1 VKGAL
6 GQVLEALDAHSDP
19 DRSWLVGSPWFE
31 PPDRLQLAMQSAAS
45 ASSFDYPPPQGIAGL
60 RAAVAELHR
69 RDDLELEPENV
80 LITHGAKSGL
90 LAVFGTLL
98 TPGDEIL
105 HPAPCYPAYPAA
117 ITALGGIPVA
127 VPHQDG
133 RLLFEPAALEAHATP
148 RTRAVV
154 LSSPA
159 NPTGATLTGEQ
170 ARELVEL
177 CRKLGLRLICDEAYE
192 AFRFA
197 SGTDRL
203 PAHWDPDLETVV
215 QVRSFSKTY
224 ALCGWRIGYVAADP
238 ALIRRLTSWQS
249 ALLNPPNSIAQQ
261 ALISAPSV
269 PPSFIQEAGRRV
281 RNRLDELV
289 AVLVD
294 AGLEVERPQ
303 GGFYVWADVR
313 SQLAATGHTD
323 TSAWCADLARHHGI
337 GLWPGEDY
345 LAPGWVRAS
354 AVACAEVDWESALVR
369 LGTELRSFIDRRT
382 TQ

>member
-1 VKGAL
+1 MKRAL
-6 GQVLEALDAHSDP
+6 DRVLEALNAHPDP

-31 PPDRLQLAMQSAAS
+31 SPVELRRAMRDSTSAA
-45 ASSFDYPPPQGIAGL
+45 SFDYPPPQGLAEL

-69 RDDLELEPENV
+69 RDDLALEPESV

-90 LAVFGTLL
+90 LAVFGCLL
-98 TPGDEIL
+98 QPGDEIL
-105 HPAPCYPAYPAA
+105 HPTPCYPAYPAA
-117 ITALGGIPVA
+117 ITALGGTPVE
-127 VPHQDG
+127 VPHEDG
-133 RLLFEPAALEAHATP
+133 HSLFEPAALKAHITQ

-154 LSSPA
+154 FSSPA

-177 CRKLGLRLICDEAYE
+177 CRKQGLRLVCDEAYE

-197 SGTDRL
+197 PDTDRL

-261 ALISAPSV
+261 ALISAPMV
-269 PPSFIQEAGRRV
+269 PPSFIQEAGLRV

-289 AVLVD
+289 TVLAD
-294 AGLEVERPQ
+294 AGLGVHPPQ

-313 SQLAATGHTD
+313 SQLAATGHPD
-323 TSAWCADLARHHGI
+323 TSAWCADFARQHGI

-354 AVACAEVDWESALVR
+354 AVACADSDWESALDR
-369 LGTELRSFIDRRT
+369 LGTALRSFIDGRNIK
-382 TQ
+382 

>member
-1 VKGAL
+1 MKRTL
-6 GQVLEALDAHSDP
+6 DRVLEALNAHPDP

-31 PPDRLQLAMQSAAS
+31 PPDELRKAMRDAAS
-45 ASSFDYPPPQGIAGL
+45 AASFDYPPPQGLAEL

-69 RDDLELEPENV
+69 RDGLALEPENV

-90 LAVFGTLL
+90 LAVFGCLL
-98 TPGDEIL
+98 QPGDEIL
-105 HPAPCYPAYPAA
+105 HPVPCYPAYPAA
-117 ITALGGIPVA
+117 VTALGATPVA
-127 VPHQDG
+127 VPSEDG
-133 RLLFEPAALEAHATP
+133 RSLFEPAALEARITP

-170 ARELVEL
+170 ARELVDL
-177 CRKLGLRLICDEAYE
+177 CREHDLRLVCDEAYE

-197 SGTDRL
+197 PTTDRL
-203 PAHWDPDLETVV
+203 PAHRDPDFETVV

-261 ALISAPSV
+261 ALISVPEV
-269 PPSFIQEAGRRV
+269 PPSCIQEFGRRV
-281 RNRLDELV
+281 RNRLEELV
-289 AVLVD
+289 TVLAD
-294 AGLEVERPQ
+294 TGLGVHPPQ

-313 SQLAATGHTD
+313 SPLAATGHPD
-323 TSAWCADLARHHGI
+323 TAEWCADLARRHGI

-354 AVACAEVDWESALVR
+354 AVACADSDWESALDR
-369 LGTELRSFIDRRT
+369 LGTALRSFIGGRKIK
-382 TQ
+382 

>member
-1 VKGAL
+1 VKRTL
-6 GQVLEALDAHSDP
+6 DHVLEALNDHPDP

-31 PPDRLQLAMQSAAS
+31 PPDELRRAMQSAAS
-45 ASSFDYPPPQGIAGL
+45 ATSFDYPPPQGLAEL

-69 RDDLELEPENV
+69 RDGLALEPENV
-80 LITHGAKSGL
+80 LITHGSKSGL
-90 LAVFGTLL
+90 LAVFGCLL
-98 TPGDEIL
+98 QPGDEIL

-117 ITALGGIPVA
+117 ATALGETPVA
-127 VPHQDG
+127 VPHEDG
-133 RLLFEPAALEAHATP
+133 RSLFEPAALEASITP
-148 RTRAVV
+148 RTRALV

-159 NPTGATLTGEQ
+159 NPTGATLTSGQ

-177 CRKLGLRLICDEAYE
+177 CREHGLRLVCDEAYE

-197 SGTDRL
+197 PDTDHL

-224 ALCGWRIGYVAADP
+224 ALCGWRIGYVAAD
-238 ALIRRLTSWQS
+238 ATLIRRLTAWQS

-261 ALISAPSV
+261 ALISAPAVS
-269 PPSFIQEAGRRV
+269 PSFFQEAGRRV

-289 AVLVD
+289 AVLAG
-294 AGLEVERPQ
+294 AGLGTELPQ

-313 SQLAATGHTD
+313 SRLTASGHSNTAD
-323 TSAWCADLARHHGI
+323 WCADLARRHGV
-337 GLWPGEDY
+337 GLWPGEDF

-354 AVACAEVDWESALVR
+354 AVACADPDWESALGR
-369 LGTELRSFIDRRT
+369 LGGALRLFIDERKT
-382 TQ
+382 

>member
-1 VKGAL
+1 MKRTL
-6 GQVLEALDAHSDP
+6 DRVLEALNAHPDP

-31 PPDRLQLAMQSAAS
+31 PPDELRRALQSAAS
-45 ASSFDYPPPQGIAGL
+45 ASSFDYPPPQGLAEL

-69 RDDLELEPENV
+69 RDGLALEPENV

-90 LAVFGTLL
+90 LAVFGCLL
-98 TPGDEIL
+98 QPGDEIL
-105 HPAPCYPAYPAA
+105 HPVPCYPAYPAA
-117 ITALGGIPVA
+117 VTALGATPVA
-127 VPHQDG
+127 VPSEDG
-133 RLLFEPAALEAHATP
+133 RSLFEPAALEARITP

-170 ARELVEL
+170 ARELVDL
-177 CRKLGLRLICDEAYE
+177 CREHGLRLVCDEAYE

-197 SGTDRL
+197 PGTDRL
-203 PAHWDPDLETVV
+203 PAHWDPDFETVV

-224 ALCGWRIGYVAADP
+224 ALCGWRIGYVAADS

-261 ALISAPSV
+261 ALISVPAV
-269 PPSFIQEAGRRV
+269 PPNCIQEFGRRV

-289 AVLVD
+289 TVLADTGLGVD
-294 AGLEVERPQ
+294 PPQ

-313 SQLAATGHTD
+313 SPLAATGHPD
-323 TSAWCADLARHHGI
+323 TAEWCADFARQHGI

-354 AVACAEVDWESALVR
+354 AVACADSDWESALDR
-369 LGTELRSFIDRRT
+369 LGTALRSFIDGRNSK
-382 TQ
+382 

>member
-1 VKGAL
+1 L
-6 GQVLEALDAHSDP
+6 DHVLEALNDHPDP

-31 PPDRLQLAMQSAAS
+31 PPDELRRAMQSAAS
-45 ASSFDYPPPQGIAGL
+45 ATSFDYPPPQGLAEL

-69 RDDLELEPENV
+69 RDGLALEPENV
-80 LITHGAKSGL
+80 LITHGSKSGL
-90 LAVFGTLL
+90 LAVFGCLL
-98 TPGDEIL
+98 QPGDEIL

-117 ITALGGIPVA
+117 ATALGETPVA
-127 VPHQDG
+127 VPHEDG
-133 RLLFEPAALEAHATP
+133 RSLFEPAALEASITP
-148 RTRAVV
+148 RTRALV

-159 NPTGATLTGEQ
+159 NPTGATLTSGQ

-177 CRKLGLRLICDEAYE
+177 CREHGLRLVCDEAYE

-197 SGTDRL
+197 PDTDHL

-224 ALCGWRIGYVAADP
+224 ALCGWRIGYVAAD
-238 ALIRRLTSWQS
+238 ATLIRRLTAWQS

-261 ALISAPSV
+261 ALISAPAVS
-269 PPSFIQEAGRRV
+269 PSFFQEAGRRV

-289 AVLVD
+289 AVLAG
-294 AGLEVERPQ
+294 AGLGTELPQ

-313 SQLAATGHTD
+313 SRLTASGHSNTAD
-323 TSAWCADLARHHGI
+323 WCADLARRHGV
-337 GLWPGEDY
+337 GLWPGEDF

-354 AVACAEVDWESALVR
+354 AVACADPDWESALGR
-369 LGTELRSFIDRRT
+369 LGGALRLFIDERKT
-382 TQ
+382 

>member
-1 VKGAL
+1 MKRTL
-6 GQVLEALDAHSDP
+6 DRVLEALDAHPDP

-31 PPDRLQLAMQSAAS
+31 PPDELRRTLQSAAS
-45 ASSFDYPPPQGIAGL
+45 ASSFDYPPPQGLTKL
-60 RAAVAELHR
+60 RAAMAELHR
-69 RDDLELEPENV
+69 RDDLALEPENV

-90 LAVFGTLL
+90 LGVFGCLL
-98 TPGDEIL
+98 QPGDEIL
-105 HPAPCYPAYPAA
+105 HPAPCYPAYPIAV
-117 ITALGGIPVA
+117 TALGGTPVA
-127 VPHQDG
+127 VPHDDG
-133 RLLFEPAALEAHATP
+133 RSIGEPAALEARITP
-148 RTRAVV
+148 RTRALV

-159 NPTGATLTGEQ
+159 NPTGATLTSEQ
-170 ARELVEL
+170 ARELVDL
-177 CRKLGLRLICDEAYE
+177 CRKHDLRLVCDEAYE

-197 SGTDRL
+197 PNTDRL

-261 ALISAPSV
+261 ALVSAPMV
-269 PPSFIQEAGRRV
+269 PTSFIQEAGRRV

-289 AVLVD
+289 TVLAD
-294 AGLEVERPQ
+294 AGLGVHSPQ

-313 SQLAATGHTD
+313 SRLATTGHSD
-323 TSAWCADLARHHGI
+323 TAAWCADLARRHGI

-354 AVACAEVDWESALVR
+354 AVACADSNWESALNR
-369 LGTELRSFIDRRT
+369 LGTALRSFIDGRNIK
-382 TQ
+382 

>member
-1 VKGAL
+1 MKRTL
-6 GQVLEALDAHSDP
+6 DHVLEALNDHPDP

-31 PPDRLQLAMQSAAS
+31 PPDELRRAMQSAAS
-45 ASSFDYPPPQGIAGL
+45 ATSFDYPPPQGLAEL

-69 RDDLELEPENV
+69 RDGLALEPENV
-80 LITHGAKSGL
+80 LITHGSKSGL
-90 LAVFGTLL
+90 LAVFGCLL
-98 TPGDEIL
+98 QPGDEIL

-117 ITALGGIPVA
+117 ATALGETPVA
-127 VPHQDG
+127 VPHEDG
-133 RLLFEPAALEAHATP
+133 RSLFEPAALEASITP
-148 RTRAVV
+148 RTRALV

-159 NPTGATLTGEQ
+159 NPTGATLTSGQ

-177 CRKLGLRLICDEAYE
+177 CREHGLRLVCDEAYE

-197 SGTDRL
+197 PDTDHL

-224 ALCGWRIGYVAADP
+224 ALCGWRIGYVAAD
-238 ALIRRLTSWQS
+238 ATLIRRLTAWQS

-261 ALISAPSV
+261 ALISAPAVS
-269 PPSFIQEAGRRV
+269 PSFFQEAGRRV

-289 AVLVD
+289 AVLAG
-294 AGLEVERPQ
+294 AGLGTELPQ

-313 SQLAATGHTD
+313 SRLAATGHSNTAD
-323 TSAWCADLARHHGI
+323 WCADLARRHGV
-337 GLWPGEDY
+337 GLWPGEDF

-354 AVACAEVDWESALVR
+354 AVACADPDWESALGR
-369 LGTELRSFIDRRT
+369 LGGALRLFIDERKT
-382 TQ
+382 

>member
-1 VKGAL
+1 VKRAL
-6 GQVLEALDAHSDP
+6 DRVLEALDAHQDP
-19 DRSWLVGSPWFE
+19 DRSWLVGSPSFE
-31 PPDRLQLAMQSAAS
+31 PPDELRRALQSAAS
-45 ASSFDYPPPQGIAGL
+45 ASSFDYPPPQGLAKL

-69 RDDLELEPENV
+69 RDDLALEPENV

-90 LAVFGTLL
+90 LAVFGCLL
-98 TPGDEIL
+98 QPGDEIL
-105 HPAPCYPAYPAA
+105 HPAPCYPAYPTA
-117 ITALGGIPVA
+117 ITALGGTPVA
-127 VPHQDG
+127 VPHEDG
-133 RLLFEPAALEAHATP
+133 HSLFEPAALESRITP
-148 RTRAVV
+148 RTRALV

-159 NPTGATLTGEQ
+159 NPTGATLTDNQ
-170 ARELVEL
+170 ARELAEL
-177 CRKLGLRLICDEAYE
+177 CREHGLRLVCDEAYE

-197 SGTDRL
+197 PGTDRL

-261 ALISAPSV
+261 ALISVPAV

-289 AVLVD
+289 TVLAD
-294 AGLEVERPQ
+294 AGLGVHSP
-303 GGFYVWADVR
+303 
-313 SQLAATGHTD
+313 
-323 TSAWCADLARHHGI
+323 
-337 GLWPGEDY
+337 Y

-354 AVACAEVDWESALVR
+354 AVACADSDWEPALDR
-369 LGTELRSFIDRRT
+369 LGTALRSFIDGRNIK
-382 TQ
+382 

>member
-1 VKGAL
+1 MKRTL
-6 GQVLEALDAHSDP
+6 DHVLEALNDHPDP

-31 PPDRLQLAMQSAAS
+31 PPDELRRAMQSAAS
-45 ASSFDYPPPQGIAGL
+45 ATSFDYPPPQGLAEL

-69 RDDLELEPENV
+69 RDGLALEPENV
-80 LITHGAKSGL
+80 LITHGSKSGL
-90 LAVFGTLL
+90 LAVFGCLL
-98 TPGDEIL
+98 QPGDEIL

-117 ITALGGIPVA
+117 ATALGETPVA
-127 VPHQDG
+127 VPHEDG
-133 RLLFEPAALEAHATP
+133 RSLFEPAALEASITP
-148 RTRAVV
+148 RTRALV

-159 NPTGATLTGEQ
+159 NPTGATLTSGQ

-177 CRKLGLRLICDEAYE
+177 CREHGLRLVCDEAYE

-197 SGTDRL
+197 PDTDHL

-224 ALCGWRIGYVAADP
+224 ALCGWRIGYVAAD
-238 ALIRRLTSWQS
+238 ATLIRRLTAWQS

-261 ALISAPSV
+261 ALISAPAVS
-269 PPSFIQEAGRRV
+269 PSFFQEAGRRV

-289 AVLVD
+289 AVLAG
-294 AGLEVERPQ
+294 AGLGTELPQ

-313 SQLAATGHTD
+313 SRLTASGHSNTAD
-323 TSAWCADLARHHGI
+323 WCADLARRHGV
-337 GLWPGEDY
+337 GLWPGEDF

-354 AVACAEVDWESALVR
+354 AVACADPDWESALGR
-369 LGTELRSFIDRRT
+369 LGGALRLFIDERKT
-382 TQ
+382 